1 MRSCLGGAECEPKEK
16 ERQMMFNNTS
26 YKREYM
32 IYSTKKCG
40 LDFAYAYFCSFV
52 FFSTFLVKKLNYFI
66 LFLYIQILINYNK
79 YNRCLIYSLPSL
91 WIILIT

>member
-16 ERQMMFNNTS
+16 ERQMMFNNTL

-32 IYSTKKCG
+32 MHNTKKCG

-52 FFSTFLVKKLNYFI
+52 FFSTFLVIFFPI
-66 LFLYIQILINYNK
+66 LYN
-79 YNRCLIYSLPSL
+79 SS
-91 WIILIT
+91 

>member
-16 ERQMMFNNTS
+16 ERQMMFNNTL

-32 IYSTKKCG
+32 MHNTKKCG

-52 FFSTFLVKKLNYFI
+52 FFSTFLVIFFPI
-66 LFLYIQILINYNK
+66 LYNSINK
-79 YNRCLIYSLPSL
+79 IFKV
-91 WIILIT
+91 